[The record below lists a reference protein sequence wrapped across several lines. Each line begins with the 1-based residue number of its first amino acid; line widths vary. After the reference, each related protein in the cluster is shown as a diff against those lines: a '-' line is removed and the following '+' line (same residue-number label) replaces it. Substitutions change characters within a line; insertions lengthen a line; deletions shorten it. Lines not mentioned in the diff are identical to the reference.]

1 MANEIKLKRGSGSDP
16 SASDLSVGE
25 VALRTDNASLFTKKD
40 DGSVAEI
47 GAAAGVSDGDKG
59 DITVSNSGATFT
71 IDSGVVTSAKIA
83 NDTIVNADINSSAA
97 IAGSKINPS
106 FTSGITITNTA
117 PSLAFVDSNNNSD
130 FTQYV
135 DAGVFHIRDSTN
147 SQNRISI
154 ASNGTTTVQ
163 QNLDV
168 GAGVDVTGNVTTT
181 GSITASGS
189 ISTTGTNTFNGVT
202 VIGGTSVSG
211 GEGGEIQLTQAPN
224 GSLNGSTVNIDI
236 NGNNLRI
243 FESGSNTRGVFIDLT
258 TCSNSAAGKLY
269 HNGNDGAGSG
279 LDADLLDG
287 VQGSS
292 YLRSDAD
299 DTFAGNLTVDNG
311 TSTTLSVKCD
321 NSGLALIRANGD
333 SQGTGA
339 VEVGQSNSYG
349 GGIAYNGDGSPSFA
363 SGESSD
369 HITFYRLDNG
379 TRTEVFHY
387 PYNSN
392 VVNFNSV
399 PTVGGTSL
407 ARTSDNITG
416 TSGGFT
422 AGNASN
428 LNSGTISDA
437 RLPNSISS
445 SITGNAATAT
455 KLATARTIAGVSFD
469 GSANISLNNNAITN
483 GAGYITSADGGNAA
497 TVDGLDSSQ
506 FLRSDA
512 NDTAS
517 GIITLSSSSRDC
529 LNFSANSTDDN
540 RGIAF
545 NGRIALSAD
554 YNDGYLRLNQA
565 SEFSNGVYTPLVMRA
580 DGGFN
585 VDGTTVINGSGQ
597 VVASRI
603 TGALP
608 AIDGSALTNLPAS
621 GIPASGGTFT
631 GDIAVSGGAGALTVN
646 ANSDIRFTN
655 GNWTGNTYGK
665 IQQHG
670 NSLYISGGSQS
681 DFSFIFR
688 YNNNDRIYIKSNGT
702 IYPTSNNS
710 ADLGTSSR
718 RWANLFVQD
727 MHFSNNESN
736 PNKVDGTW
744 GDWTLQ
750 EGEDQI
756 YMLNNRNG
764 KKYKMNLTEIV

>member
-497 TVDGLDSSQ
+497 TVDVLDSSQ

>member
-168 GAGVDVTGNVTTT
+168 GAGIDVTGNVTTT

>member
-97 IAGSKINPS
+97 IAGSKIDPS

>member
-1 MANEIKLKRGSGSDP
+1 
-16 SASDLSVGE
+16 
-25 VALRTDNASLFTKKD
+25 
-40 DGSVAEI
+40 
-47 GAAAGVSDGDKG
+47 
-59 DITVSNSGATFT
+59 
-71 IDSGVVTSAKIA
+71 
-83 NDTIVNADINSSAA
+83 
-97 IAGSKINPS
+97 
-106 FTSGITITNTA
+106 NTA

-445 SITGNAATAT
+445 
-455 KLATARTIAGVSFD
+455 
-469 GSANISLNNNAITN
+469 
-483 GAGYITSADGGNAA
+483 
-497 TVDGLDSSQ
+497 
-506 FLRSDA
+506 
-512 NDTAS
+512 
-517 GIITLSSSSRDC
+517 
-529 LNFSANSTDDN
+529 
-540 RGIAF
+540 
-545 NGRIALSAD
+545 
-554 YNDGYLRLNQA
+554 
-565 SEFSNGVYTPLVMRA
+565 
-580 DGGFN
+580 
-585 VDGTTVINGSGQ
+585 
-597 VVASRI
+597 
-603 TGALP
+603 
-608 AIDGSALTNLPAS
+608 
-621 GIPASGGTFT
+621 
-631 GDIAVSGGAGALTVN
+631 
-646 ANSDIRFTN
+646 
-655 GNWTGNTYGK
+655 
-665 IQQHG
+665 
-670 NSLYISGGSQS
+670 
-681 DFSFIFR
+681 
-688 YNNNDRIYIKSNGT
+688 
-702 IYPTSNNS
+702 
-710 ADLGTSSR
+710 
-718 RWANLFVQD
+718 
-727 MHFSNNESN
+727 
-736 PNKVDGTW
+736 
-744 GDWTLQ
+744 
-750 EGEDQI
+750 
-756 YMLNNRNG
+756 
-764 KKYKMNLTEIV
+764 

>member
-168 GAGVDVTGNVTTT
+168 GAGIDVTGNVTTT

-189 ISTTGTNTFNGVT
+189 IATTGSNTFNGIVT
-202 VIGGTSVSG
+202 VGGTSVSG

-243 FESGSNTRGVFIDLT
+243 FEGGSNTRGVFIDLT

>member
-130 FTQYV
+130 FSLYV

-168 GAGVDVTGNVTTT
+168 GAGIDVTGNVTTT

-189 ISTTGTNTFNGVT
+189 IATTGSNTFNGIVT
-202 VIGGTSVSG
+202 VGGTSVSG

-243 FESGSNTRGVFIDLT
+243 FEGGSNTRGVFIDLT